1 MGRLIQRFTKDLDQ
15 IDQQLPGSFSQ
26 LIASS
31 LNILASMTAII
42 FVTPLFS
49 MVLVPLLAVYTS
61 VTNYYRGVARELK
74 RLDSL
79 SRSPIFA
86 HFGETLGGLSIVR
99 SFKKQSIFR
108 VSNEVKLEDN
118 MSAYYALKVVDRW
131 LSIRLELLGNMVVLV
146 SALLAVWSGSR
157 AGPAGLSLNNALS
170 MTSLLNW
177 AVRNGAETESLM
189 NSVERVMYT
198 TDSTPQEA
206 PTFATYA
213 ANGTDAALKPTAAPL
228 LSFKNDT
235 ELLQSGWPWQGGV
248 VFADSIMR
256 YREDMSSVL
265 RGVNVVI
272 QPGESIGIVG
282 RTGSGKSS
290 LFRALLRLTELDAGT
305 IAIDGINIADIG
317 LDALR
322 SAISYLPQDPVFFS
336 GSIRLNL
343 DPFQA
348 KSDDVLWAALRRANL
363 ESTVRALPGG
373 LSFELTEG
381 GANFSQGQCQLM
393 CLARALIRKSRIVLL
408 DEATR

>member
-1 MGRLIQRFTKDLDQ
+1 
-15 IDQQLPGSFSQ
+15 
-26 LIASS
+26 
-31 LNILASMTAII
+31 MTAII
-42 FVTPLFS
+42 FVTPMFS
-49 MVLVPLLAVYTS
+49 MMLVPLLALYTS

-86 HFGETLGGLSIVR
+86 HFSETLSGLPVVR
-99 SFKKQSIFR
+99 SFKKQQIFR
-108 VSNEVKLEDN
+108 ASNEVKLEDN

-131 LSIRLELLGNMVVLV
+131 LSIRLELLGNLVVLV

-198 TDSTPQEA
+198 TNATPQEA
-206 PTFATYA
+206 PTFATFT
-213 ANGTDAALKPTAAPL
+213 NETAV
-228 LSFKNDT
+228 LSPKLQLPSPVSPAMLIGEGVHPPRPHYEYPKNDS
-235 ELLQSGWPWQGGV
+235 ELLQSGWPWQGGI
-248 VFADSIMR
+248 VFANGVMR
-256 YREDMSSVL
+256 YREDMLPVL
-265 RGVNVVI
+265 QGVNVDI

-290 LFRALLRLTELDAGT
+290 LFRALLRLTELEKGS
-305 IAIDGINIADIG
+305 IAIDGVNISVIG

-322 SAISYLPQDPVFFS
+322 SSIAIIPQDPVLFS

-343 DPFQA
+343 DPFQT
-348 KSDDVLWAALRRANL
+348 KEDDVLWAALKRANL

-373 LSFELTEG
+373 LSFELVEG
-381 GANFSQGQCQLM
+381 GENLSQGQCQLM

>member
-1 MGRLIQRFTKDLDQ
+1 
-15 IDQQLPGSFSQ
+15 
-26 LIASS
+26 
-31 LNILASMTAII
+31 MTAII

-49 MVLVPLLAVYTS
+49 LVLVPLLAVYTS

-99 SFKKQSIFR
+99 SFKKQRIFR

-198 TDSTPQEA
+198 TDATPQEA
-206 PTFATYA
+206 PTFGTYA
-213 ANGTDAALKPTAAPL
+213 VNGTDVATANTTAPVTLSPL
-228 LSFKNDT
+228 LSLKNDT

-248 VFADSIMR
+248 IFTGGIMR

-290 LFRALLRLTELDAGT
+290 LFRALLRLTELDRGT

-322 SAISYLPQDPVFFS
+322 SSIAYLPQDPVLFS

-343 DPFQA
+343 DPFQT
-348 KSDDVLWAALRRANL
+348 KEDDVLWAALRRANL

-373 LSFELTEG
+373 LSFELSEG